1 MHYPFVKSIFF
12 PGIADLKDVIEYVC
26 ALTLSQFDH
35 LGLQLGLLQTTLDK
49 ISHTEV
55 LDYGKKVMA
64 DWLNQVDNAQP
75 TWNNLVKAL
84 KKRTVKGIVQA
95 DEILEDLKNKTLI

>member
-1 MHYPFVKSIFF
+1 MCE
-12 PGIADLKDVIEYVC
+12 LN
-26 ALTLSQFDH
+26 LSQFGH

-49 ISHTEV
+49 ISQHTEA

-64 DWLNQVDNAQP
+64 DWLNQVDNVQP

-84 KKRTVKGIVQA
+84 KKKAVKGNVQA
-95 DEILEDLKNKTLI
+95 DDILEDLKNKTVM

>member
-1 MHYPFVKSIFF
+1 MC
-12 PGIADLKDVIEYVC
+12 DLN
-26 ALTLSQFDH
+26 LSQFDH

-84 KKRTVKGIVQA
+84 KKRTVKGNVQA
-95 DEILEDLKNKTLI
+95 DEILEDLKNKKLTYT

>member
-1 MHYPFVKSIFF
+1 MC
-12 PGIADLKDVIEYVC
+12 DLN
-26 ALTLSQFDH
+26 LSQFDH

-49 ISHTEV
+49 ISHTEA
-55 LDYGKKVMA
+55 LDYGNKVMT

-84 KKRTVKGIVQA
+84 KKKTVKGNVQA
-95 DEILEDLKNKTLI
+95 DEILED